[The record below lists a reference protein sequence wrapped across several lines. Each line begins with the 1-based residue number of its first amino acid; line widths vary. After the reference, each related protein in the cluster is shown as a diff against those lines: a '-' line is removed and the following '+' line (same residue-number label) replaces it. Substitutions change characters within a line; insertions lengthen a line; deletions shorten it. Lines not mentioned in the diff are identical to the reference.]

1 MKKLVGIFVLLLAVM
16 ATSVSASRFNPNV
29 RVLHASPDAPD
40 VDVLVDDE
48 VALEDIGFGEITDY
62 ASLRS
67 GRYNIKVVPAGAS
80 EPVVIDADLRFRALR
95 DYTVV
100 ALDTLENI
108 EPVVLEDSRRVS
120 WRYADVRFFHASPDA
135 PAVDIAVQDGGP
147 VVFSDIEFK
156 EYTDYEKLED
166 GTYDLEVRVAG
177 TDTVALEL
185 PSIELEAGKAYT
197 VFAIGSLEEGTLSAF
212 LVFDRE
218 TRAKRLLEW
227 YKSRFSRIRS
237 RWHD

>member
-1 MKKLVGIFVLLLAVM
+1 MKKLVSIFVLLLAVM
-16 ATSVSASRFNPNV
+16 ATSVSASRFNANV

-48 VALEDIGFGEITDY
+48 AALEDIGFKEITDY

-80 EPVVIDADLRFRALR
+80 EPVVINADLRFRALR

-100 ALDTLENI
+100 ALNNLEDI
-108 EPVVLEDSRRVS
+108 EAVVLEDNRRVS
-120 WRYADVRFFHASPDA
+120 YRYADVRFFHASPDA
-135 PAVDIAVQDGGP
+135 PAVDIAVQDKGP

-156 EYTDYEKLED
+156 EYTDYEELDE
-166 GTYDLEVRVAG
+166 GTYNLEVRVAG

-185 PSIELEAGKAYT
+185 PPIDLEAGKAYT
-197 VFAIGSLEEGTLSAF
+197 VFAVGTLAEGTLSA
-212 LVFDRE
+212 LPVVDRE

-227 YKSRFSRIRS
+227 YRSRFSRIRS